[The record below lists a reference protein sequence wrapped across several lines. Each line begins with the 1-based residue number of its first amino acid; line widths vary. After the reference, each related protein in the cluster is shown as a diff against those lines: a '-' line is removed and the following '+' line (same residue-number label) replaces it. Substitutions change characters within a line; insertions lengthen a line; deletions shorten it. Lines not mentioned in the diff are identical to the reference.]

1 MGALYDR
8 IGKTYDTTRKAD
20 PEITRRLRSQ
30 LHVKDGAKV
39 LDVAC
44 GTGNYTV
51 ALEKSG
57 LDITGCDISDEM
69 LEKAR
74 DKSHSITWDEAN
86 AGNLPYE
93 DGQFEGAV
101 CTLAIHHMQT
111 LLPAFKEVFRVMRS
125 GRFVI
130 FTSAPEQMDRYWL
143 KEYFPKAVDE
153 SASQMPMPKEVN
165 RTLMQAGFR
174 IVGHES
180 FLVQPDLQDF
190 FLYSGKFDPSMY
202 LDPDVR
208 AGISTFSSLASE
220 EEVTEGCRR
229 LQADIESG
237 QIEEV
242 RSRYRSSRGDYLFIV
257 AEKV

>member
-1 MGALYDR
+1 MSVLYNQ
-8 IGKTYDTTRKAD
+8 IGKGYDTTRQAD
-20 PEITRRLRSQ
+20 PEITRRLRGHLQ
-30 LHVKDGAKV
+30 LKDDAQV

-51 ALEKSG
+51 ALEQTG
-57 LDITGCDISDEM
+57 LHMTGCDLSGQM
-69 LEKAR
+69 LDQAREKL
-74 DKSHSITWDEAN
+74 SSVVWDEAD
-86 AGNLPYE
+86 AAQLLYE
-93 DGQFEGAV
+93 DGQFDGAV
-101 CTLAIHHMQT
+101 CTMAIHHFKT
-111 LLPAFKEVFRVMRS
+111 LLPAFKETFRVLGR

-208 AGISTFSSLASE
+208 AGMSTFSSLASE
-220 EEVTEGCRR
+220 EEVAEGCRR
-229 LQADIESG
+229 LKEDIESG
-237 QIEEV
+237 RIEEV

-257 AEKV
+257 AEKY